1 MDVFVWEGRSRKGTI
16 EKGEM
21 EAASESAVRMALR
34 RQQIQA
40 TKIQSKPKDILK
52 GSSCLGRDGSAKR
65 KSSSL
70 RASSPP

>member
-1 MDVFVWEGRSRKGTI
+1 MGMDVFVWEGKSRKGTI

-40 TKIQSKPKDILK
+40 IKIQTNPRTSE
-52 GSSCLGRDGSAKR
+52 RDQA
-65 KSSSL
+65 
-70 RASSPP
+70 A